1 MIFVHTCTVMLG
13 NRCACV
19 HIGARWEVRSTPE
32 GYFTYTDV
40 FEKRMTEHDILTDA
54 ERAALQEVMQASE
67 LFSPCVLIVDD
78 DPLTRD
84 LLAEFLEL
92 NAIECLKACNEEQA
106 LALLAS
112 GKPVHLMLTDLR
124 MQPYDGLHLIRK
136 VRESERA
143 ALPIIIMSGDAS
155 VRDAIDAM
163 HLSVVDFLLK
173 PIDTD
178 KLLVLVRKE
187 LNI

>member
-1 MIFVHTCTVMLG
+1 
-13 NRCACV
+13 
-19 HIGARWEVRSTPE
+19 
-32 GYFTYTDV
+32 
-40 FEKRMTEHDILTDA
+40 MTEHDILTDA
-54 ERAALQEVMQASE
+54 EREALQEVMQTPASV
-67 LFSPCVLIVDD
+67 SSCVLIVEDD
-78 DPLTRD
+78 VLARE

-92 NAIECLKACNEEQA
+92 NAIECLQASNEEQA

-112 GKPVHLMLTDLR
+112 GKPINLMLTDLR
-124 MQPYDGLHLIRK
+124 MLPHDGLHLIRK

-143 ALPIIIMSGDAS
+143 ALPVIIMSGDAN

-178 KLLVLVRKE
+178 RLLKLIREE
-187 LNI
+187 LGM

>member
-1 MIFVHTCTVMLG
+1 MG
-13 NRCACV
+13 N
-19 HIGARWEVRSTPE
+19 
-32 GYFTYTDV
+32 FTYMDV

-54 ERAALQEVMQASE
+54 EREALHEVMQAPASA
-67 LFSPCVLIVDD
+67 SSCVLIVDD
-78 DPLTRD
+78 DPLARD

-92 NAIECLKACNEEQA
+92 NAIECLKACDEAQA

-112 GKPVHLMLTDLR
+112 GKPIHLMLTDLR
-124 MQPYDGLHLIRK
+124 MQPHDGLHLIRK

-143 ALPIIIMSGDAS
+143 ALPVIIMSGDAS

-178 KLLVLVRKE
+178 KLLTLIRKE

>member
-1 MIFVHTCTVMLG
+1 
-13 NRCACV
+13 
-19 HIGARWEVRSTPE
+19 
-32 GYFTYTDV
+32 
-40 FEKRMTEHDILTDA
+40 MTEHDILTDA
-54 ERAALQEVMQASE
+54 EREALHEVMQTPAAVS
-67 LFSPCVLIVDD
+67 SCVLIVED
-78 DPLTRD
+78 DPVARE

-92 NAIECLKACNEEQA
+92 NAIECFKASNEEQA

-112 GKPVHLMLTDLR
+112 GKPINLMLTDLR
-124 MQPYDGLHLIRK
+124 MLPHDGLHLIRK

-163 HLSVVDFLLK
+163 HLHVVDFLLK

-178 KLLVLVRKE
+178 KLLKLIREE
-187 LNI
+187 LGV